1 MDALLLMAGSITHAQ
16 RMAALLENHGIRA
29 VIARAPAGVDP
40 RGCGYGVKL
49 RRSYGSQ
56 ALEILRHVG
65 IKVRGV
71 YERDGETWR
80 EVAM

>member
-1 MDALLLMAGSITHAQ
+1 MDVLLLMAGSITHAQ
-16 RMAALLENHGIRA
+16 RMAAMLENRGIRA
-29 VIARAPAGVDP
+29 AIARAPAGVDP
-40 RGCGYGVKL
+40 RGCGYGVKI
-49 RRSYGSQ
+49 RRADGAQ
-56 ALEILRHVG
+56 ALELLRHVG

>member
-1 MDALLLMAGSITHAQ
+1 MDVLLLMAGSITHAQ

-49 RRSYGSQ
+49 RRSYGAQ
-56 ALEILRHVG
+56 ALDILRHVG
-65 IKVRGV
+65 IKVRGI
-71 YERDGETWR
+71 YERDGEAWR
-80 EVAM
+80 EVEL